1 MPYTINL
8 KFRNEEDFFYQ
19 TEVEECET
27 ISECNKVINY
37 YKAFNSDVVFTIT
50 RSLNYIVATE
60 KETDLL
66 DDNSREIIF
75 TETTPNIEK
84 VVEQLKD
91 LRSEAAYMK
100 EHQHDCDT
108 YLKDFEALDI
118 AIKLIKLMK
127 VKED

>member
-1 MPYTINL
+1 MAYKIDL
-8 KFRNEEDFFYQ
+8 KFRNEEDFFYD
-19 TEVEECET
+19 TEVEECES

-50 RSLNYIVATE
+50 RSLNYIVAC
-60 KETDLL
+60 ETDISLL
-66 DDNSREIIF
+66 EDNSREIIF

-91 LRSEAAYMK
+91 LRNEASYMK

-127 VKED
+127 VKAD